1 MEWHMTLSRA
11 EIEAVVA
18 RTMLFHSLSDEARK
32 AVVDCARARPF
43 AVDEPLVEEGCRVE
57 GLALMVSGSVR
68 VHTQGMRGEHI
79 ELKVL
84 NAGAYFGEVG
94 FLNKMPATATVTGLE
109 AGTVIVFAA
118 DDLEGVIVPFPQVR
132 KVLERLALRRAE
144 DTIEKTLK

>member
-1 MEWHMTLSRA
+1 MTLSKE
-11 EIEAVVA
+11 EIREVVA
-18 RTMLFHSLSDEARK
+18 KTMLFHSLSDEARA
-32 AVVDCARARPF
+32 AVVDCAEARDF
-43 AVDEPLVEEGCRVE
+43 AADEVVVEEGCAVT

-68 VHTQGMRGEHI
+68 VFTTGMRGEHL

-94 FLNKMPATATVTGLE
+94 FLNKMPATATVAGLE
-109 AGTVIVFAA
+109 AGTLVLFPSAA
-118 DDLEGVIVPFPQVR
+118 LDSVIVPFPQVR